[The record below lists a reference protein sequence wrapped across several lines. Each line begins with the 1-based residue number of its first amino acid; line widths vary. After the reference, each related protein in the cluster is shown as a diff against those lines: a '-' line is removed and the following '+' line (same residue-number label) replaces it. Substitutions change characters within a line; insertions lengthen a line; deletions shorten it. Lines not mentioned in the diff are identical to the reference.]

1 MRESNIDRL
10 VGLAFWTLSVL
21 CLLNVNG
28 LIRMWG
34 GGERAASGVML
45 FCCLVALAG
54 LTRIGP
60 RSALGTPGA
69 LILCCMMSYAGI
81 GILVTTLSGAYP
93 EPHTE
98 WWYLVRYANSALLIL
113 AVAVSGGVLWRRVG
127 GERVMFGILLIMAGS
142 CALVLV
148 SPWLSS
154 VLAYRPGAG
163 DYRFFGAFADPNEA
177 GLMACF
183 TVAVALAVVG
193 VERFRGLAYGALAVA
208 VPAVVGTFS
217 RTALLTLPIVLVGSL
232 WASGGVQRKRV
243 AVILGLVCVITV
255 GAVASLDADRFDER
269 QVSRW
274 RSLLTLVDQADPD
287 DLALAGRSVL
297 WGLALE
303 QTLEA
308 PLHGNGLGRL
318 HQLDGA
324 WYSEDGDLLGAHN
337 QYLILGGEAGFLPLA
352 LFVLFLAVTLRA
364 GFGKNKTWPLVA
376 VSGWSICLIVF
387 SMAFHGVLTYRFCN
401 FVIGLICAISAGWSR
416 DEDLAP
422 RQRSRVAPM

>member
-1 MRESNIDRL
+1 MRETDVRGSTIDRL
-10 VGLAFWTLSVL
+10 VGLAFWTLSAL
-21 CLLNVNG
+21 CLLNLNG
-28 LIRMWG
+28 LIRMSG

-45 FCCLVALAG
+45 FCCLVALTG

-69 LILCCMMSYAGI
+69 LILACMLSYAGI
-81 GILVTTLSGAYP
+81 GFVVATLSGAYP
-93 EPHTE
+93 GPHTE
-98 WWYLVRYANSALLIL
+98 WWYLVRYAKSALLIL

-127 GERVMFGILLIMAGS
+127 GERVVSGILLVMTGS

-148 SPWLSS
+148 SPWLSN
-154 VLAYRPGAG
+154 VLPYPSRVG
-163 DYRFFGAFADPNEA
+163 DYRLFGAFADPNEA

-183 TVAVALAVVG
+183 TVVVALAAVA
-193 VERFRGLAYGALAVA
+193 VERLRVLAYGALAVA
-208 VPAVVGTFS
+208 VPALVGTFS
-217 RTALLTLPIVLVGSL
+217 RTALVTLPIVLVGSL
-232 WASGGVQRKRV
+232 WVSGGVHRKRV
-243 AVILGLVCVITV
+243 AAILGLVCVITV
-255 GAVASLDADRFDER
+255 AAVASLDADRFDER

-274 RSLLTLVDQADPD
+274 RSLFTLVDQADPD
-287 DLALAGRSVL
+287 DLALAGRLVL

-324 WYSEDGDLLGAHN
+324 WYSEDGDLLGPHN

-352 LFVLFLAVTLRA
+352 LFLLFFAVTLRT
-364 GFGKNKTWPLVA
+364 GFGKNRTWPLVA
-376 VSGWSICLIVF
+376 VSGWSIVLLVF

-401 FVIGLICAISAGWSR
+401 FVIGLICAITAGCSR
-416 DEDLAP
+416 DEVLRP
-422 RQRSRVAPM
+422 GTT